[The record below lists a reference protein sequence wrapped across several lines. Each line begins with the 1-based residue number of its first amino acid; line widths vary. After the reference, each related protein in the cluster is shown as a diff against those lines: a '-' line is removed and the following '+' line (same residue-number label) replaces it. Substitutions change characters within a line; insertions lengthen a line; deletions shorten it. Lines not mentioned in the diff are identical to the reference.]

1 MDSTLQESMW
11 HILSFEIVRKTKGV
25 FLVWPLG
32 VLFLA
37 FQLSLFEFV
46 LSLMVLLFFLQGRFL
61 EPLAILA

>member
-37 FQLSLFEFV
+37 FQLGLFEFV